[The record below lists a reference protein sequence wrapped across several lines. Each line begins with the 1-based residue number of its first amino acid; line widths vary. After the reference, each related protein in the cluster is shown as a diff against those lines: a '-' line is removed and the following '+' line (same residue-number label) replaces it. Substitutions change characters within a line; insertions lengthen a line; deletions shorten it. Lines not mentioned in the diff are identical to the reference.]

1 MATYTIQPGDYVALV
16 AFKHGFRSYLTI
28 YEDGANA
35 GFRAKRPNPDVL
47 YPGDELVIP
56 DPMPRNEPADTGK
69 RHTFYAIPK
78 TKVKLRLIVKN
89 HECTP
94 LADKRYTLRVGREVI
109 GEGGDERTGKDGL
122 IEHEISPSITQAE
135 LKVFLDDTT
144 QNGPSWKL
152 AIGHLNPISEVSGVK
167 GRLNNL
173 GFDCGTVNEVID
185 EPTVKALKAFRE
197 AMGISVAPADEG
209 TIDEPTRARL
219 QKEHD
224 S

>member
-1 MATYTIQPGDYVALV
+1 MATYTIQPGDYVAMV

-28 YEDGANA
+28 YDDGANA
-35 GFRAKRPNPDVL
+35 AFRAKRRNPDVL
-47 YPGDELVIP
+47 LPGDELVIP
-56 DPMPRNEPADTGK
+56 DPMPRHEPADTGK

-78 TKVKLRLIVKN
+78 TKVMLRLIVKD
-89 HECTP
+89 HEFTP
-94 LADKRYTLRVGREVI
+94 LADKRFTLRIGRQVI
-109 GEGGDERTGKDGL
+109 GEAGDKRTGKDGL

-135 LKVFLDDTT
+135 LKVFLDDATP
-144 QNGPSWKL
+144 NGPSWKL

-173 GFDCGTVNEVID
+173 GFECGAINEVVD
-185 EPTVKALKAFRE
+185 DPTVKALRAFRE
-197 AMGISVAPADEG
+197 AMGIVVAPADEG
-209 TIDEPTRARL
+209 KIDTPTRNRL